1 MPFNSNPFR
10 IPVQLFHIY
19 FVNFMIPALPRHLPS
34 WPQPFLPSVCKNT
47 NNFYSK
53 SPSHPPS
60 FPPARPWQLLND
72 NFTDSFFTWVEWGG
86 LAASQELC
94 VRQSSA
100 GDLNN
105 RKISGFRGGCHYTLQ
120 LQTFECVNK
129 WLKII
134 FSDLIAKQTVDH
146 LNKMLGQSKLLV
158 IKQPVRIRVS

>member
-19 FVNFMIPALPRHLPS
+19 FVNSWYLLFLAICLPGLSHSRPLSVRTQIIFTQNPPPALLLFL
-34 WPQPFLPSVCKNT
+34 QPD
-47 NNFYSK
+47 
-53 SPSHPPS
+53 HGS
-60 FPPARPWQLLND
+60 FSMIIVLTR
-72 NFTDSFFTWVEWGG
+72 FFTWVEWGG

-129 WLKII
+129 WFKII
-134 FSDLIAKQTVDH
+134 FSDLISKQTVQH
-146 LNKMLGQSKLLV
+146 LNKMLGQNKFLV

>member
-1 MPFNSNPFR
+1 MPFDSNPFR
-10 IPVQLFHIY
+10 IPVELFHIY

-47 NNFYSK
+47 NNFTQN
-53 SPSHPPS
+53 PLPALLLFLQPDHGS
-60 FPPARPWQLLND
+60 FSMIIVLTR
-72 NFTDSFFTWVEWGG
+72 FFTWVEWGG

-105 RKISGFRGGCHYTLQ
+105 RKISGFMGGCHYTLQ

-129 WLKII
+129 WFKII
-134 FSDLIAKQTVDH
+134 FSDLISKQTVQH
-146 LNKMLGQSKLLV
+146 LDKMLGQSKFLV